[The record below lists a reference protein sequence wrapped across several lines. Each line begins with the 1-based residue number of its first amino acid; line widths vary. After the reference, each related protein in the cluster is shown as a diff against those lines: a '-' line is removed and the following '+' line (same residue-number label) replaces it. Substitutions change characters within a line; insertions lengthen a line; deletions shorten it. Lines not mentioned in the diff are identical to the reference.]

1 MSFRERMV
9 PALGA
14 ALKHLGFST
23 LVAGLAAALVFGLW
37 YPKPYG
43 ALAGGFTLFGLVI
56 AVDVTC
62 GPLLTMVVFDRRKPR
77 RELMRDIGL
86 IVVLQ
91 LSALAYGLYSV
102 AQARPI
108 YLAYEGNRFR
118 VVSMADVDASKL
130 PNALPQFRAPGYTG
144 PRLVGAK
151 LAEETDP
158 NYKESIILSMQG
170 LPPAFRPDRWVPYDS
185 LLPQL
190 KAELAPIAT
199 LKAKH
204 PEAVAEIDAAMTQH
218 RLTDETAGYLPL
230 DAAKADPL
238 NWVVIV
244 ARGTGQPMAFLPLDG
259 W

>member
-1 MSFRERMV
+1 MKS
-9 PALGA
+9 ALGA
-14 ALKHLGFST
+14 SVKHLMLSL
-23 LVAGLAAALVFGLW
+23 LVAALAAGLVFWLW
-37 YPKPYG
+37 YPPPYG
-43 ALAGGFTLFGLVI
+43 ALAGGFTLFTLVVS
-56 AVDVTC
+56 VDVIC
-62 GPLLTMVVFDRRKPR
+62 GPLLTLVVFDRRKPH
-77 RELMRDIGL
+77 RELLRDIGL
-86 IVVLQ
+86 VVLLQ
-91 LSALAYGLYSV
+91 LSALTYGLYSV

-108 YLAYEGNRFR
+108 FLAYEGNRFR
-118 VVSMADVDASKL
+118 VVSMADVGASKL

-158 NYKESIILSMQG
+158 NFKDSIILSMQG

-190 KAELAPIAT
+190 KAALISVAT

-204 PEAVAEIDAAMTQH
+204 PEAVAEIETAIAQH
-218 RLTDETAGYLPL
+218 QLTDETAGYLPL

-244 ARGTGQPMAFLPLDG
+244 SRSTGQPMAFLPLDG

>member
-1 MSFRERMV
+1 MKS
-9 PALGA
+9 ALGA
-14 ALKHLGFST
+14 SVKHLMLSL
-23 LVAGLAAALVFGLW
+23 LVAAMAAALVFGLW
-37 YPKPYG
+37 YPPPYG
-43 ALAGGFTLFGLVI
+43 ALAGGFTLFTLVVS
-56 AVDVTC
+56 VDVIC
-62 GPLLTMVVFDRRKPR
+62 GPLLTLVVFDPRKPH
-77 RELMRDIGL
+77 RELLRDIGL
-86 IVVLQ
+86 VVLLQ
-91 LSALAYGLYSV
+91 LSALTYGLYSV